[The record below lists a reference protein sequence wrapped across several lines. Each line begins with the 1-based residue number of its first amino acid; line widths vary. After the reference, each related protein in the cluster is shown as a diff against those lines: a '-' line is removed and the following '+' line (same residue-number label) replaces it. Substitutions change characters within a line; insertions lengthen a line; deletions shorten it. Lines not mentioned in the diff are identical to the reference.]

1 MFTRMAAAFRLG
13 AALAIVACS
22 FAAHGAGYPDR
33 PIRLLVGFPPGG
45 GADYVARAVA
55 KNLTQTLHQ
64 NVVVENKPGANGII
78 ATTEVAHA
86 PPDGYTLLLGVTAT
100 QSINPNLYS
109 TLPYDPVRDFTPV
122 SNIGFTPLVLV
133 VNPKL
138 PVKNVADFV
147 QYVKDHQGPVYF
159 ASAGNGNITHMA
171 AELFILSTG
180 AKQLSHI
187 PYKGSSPAISDLLAS
202 RVSAYFDTL
211 PSSMPFIRSGQLH
224 ALGVTSAQRAN
235 ALPDLPTIQEQ
246 GVAGYEATAWFGVFG
261 PGTMSPAITQRL
273 YEALHSAF
281 DTPNARKLMEN
292 QGIEVVTDTP
302 RHFDAMLKADVKRWH
317 TVTTQAHIKLD

>member
-1 MFTRMAAAFRLG
+1 MAAAFRLC
-13 AALAIVACS
+13 AALAIAAS
-22 FAAHGAGYPDR
+22 TFAAHGAGYPDR
-33 PIRLLVGFPPGG
+33 AIRLVVGFPPGG
-45 GADYVARAVA
+45 GADYVARQVA
-55 KNLTQTLHQ
+55 KNLTQALGQ

-78 ATTEVAHA
+78 ATTFVAHA
-86 PPDGYTLLLGVTAT
+86 APDGYTLLLGVTAT

-133 VNPKL
+133 VNPNL
-138 PVKNVADFV
+138 PVKNVPDFV
-147 QYVKDHQGPVYF
+147 QYVKAHKGPVYF

-180 AKQLSHI
+180 TSKLSHI
-187 PYKGSSPAISDLLAS
+187 PYKGSSPAITDMLGG

-224 ALGVTSAQRAN
+224 ALGVTSAQRAT

-261 PGTMSPAITQRL
+261 PASMDPAITNRL
-273 YEALHSAF
+273 YEALHGSF
-281 DTPNARKLMEN
+281 DTPDARKLMEN
-292 QGIEVVTDTP
+292 QGIEVVTDKP
-302 RHFDAMLKADVKRWH
+302 EHFNAMLKADVKRWH